1 MDDMAILATKETR
14 VVIQGITGGQGS
26 LHAKY
31 MLDYDVN
38 VVGGISP
45 GKGGTNVHG
54 IPVYN
59 TLKQALEQ
67 TPIDA
72 TLILVPPFFVKDSAV
87 EAIENGIKTV
97 VIITEHVPVHD
108 AMYIRKL
115 SQEKGV
121 HVVGPNTIG
130 LISPGKTK
138 VGIMPGFLYSEG
150 NVGIV
155 SRSGTLTHETASI
168 LSIKGIGQSSCVG
181 IGGDPVL
188 GMDFVDVLKLFE
200 QDAETKVVV
209 MIGEIGGSG
218 EESAAKYIS
227 ENGYSKPI
235 ITFIAGQT
243 APAEKQMGHAGAI
256 VSGKAGSA
264 QSKYEALS
272 QAGIQV
278 AKTFEELV
286 QKVQAVLA

>member
-1 MDDMAILATKETR
+1 MAILANKETR
-14 VVIQGITGGQGS
+14 IVIQGITGTQGS

-31 MLDYDVN
+31 MLEYDVN
-38 VVGGISP
+38 LVGGISP
-45 GKGGTNVHG
+45 GKGGTEVHG

-59 TLKQALEQ
+59 TMKEALEQ

-72 TLILVPPFFVKDSAV
+72 TLILVPPFYVKDSAV
-87 EAIENGIKTV
+87 EAIENGIKLV
-97 VIITEHVPVHD
+97 VIITEHVPIHD
-108 AMYIRKL
+108 AMYIRQL
-115 SQEKGV
+115 AQEKV
-121 HVVGPNTIG
+121 VQVVGPNTIG

-155 SRSGTLTHETASI
+155 SRSGTLIHETASI

-181 IGGDPVL
+181 IGGDPVQ
-188 GMDFVDVLKLFE
+188 GMGFVDILKLFE
-200 QDAETKVVV
+200 QDDETKVVV

-218 EESAAKYIS
+218 EENVAKYVR
-227 ENGYSKPI
+227 ECGYSKPI

-243 APAEKQMGHAGAI
+243 APTEKQMGHAGAI
-256 VSGKAGSA
+256 VSCDAGSA

-278 AKTFEELV
+278 AKTFEEVV
-286 QKVQAVLA
+286 QKVQAILA